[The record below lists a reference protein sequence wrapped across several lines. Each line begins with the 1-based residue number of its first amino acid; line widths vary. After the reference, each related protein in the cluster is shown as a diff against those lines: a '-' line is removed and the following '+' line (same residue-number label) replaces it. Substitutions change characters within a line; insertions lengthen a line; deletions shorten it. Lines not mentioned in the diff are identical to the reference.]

1 MNFSWK
7 HFTKDQ
13 FEYMKGA
20 AVNDYVG
27 AVHVGDICID
37 LLCDSG
43 TGKMICDFYVLHED
57 TGYGNTK
64 TKQIPYDYAE
74 GFEVDTV
81 GVSYE
86 DFVKN
91 VETKAIE
98 FIQQHKGANSLT
110 EHAAKDLVIED
121 WE

>member
-1 MNFSWK
+1 MKFSWK

-43 TGKMICDFYVLHED
+43 TGKMTCDFYVLHED
-57 TGYGNTK
+57 TGYGYTK
-64 TKQIPYDYAE
+64 TKEIPYDYAE
-74 GFEVDTV
+74 GIEIDVV
-81 GVSYE
+81 GVGYN
-86 DFVKN
+86 DFVKTA
-91 VETKAIE
+91 EKQFAE
-98 FIQQHKGANSLT
+98 FIVDFKGKYSLQDHANRDLI
-110 EHAAKDLVIED
+110 EH